1 MDLKKYI
8 GEKIKELRGMRNMSQ
23 EELAEDLETTKQTVS
38 RYENGKRQAN
48 QDVLF
53 KLSSVFDV
61 SIDYFF
67 PQTTDSMVAETTATY
82 SVTSAKEYNYYP
94 VGVAAGLPENIS
106 STNAEKISIPDSIM
120 GKWAGQDDI
129 MVMRIN
135 GQSMNKTMPDQSL
148 IAVKPTALE
157 NLKDGDIVVYSD
169 DHEYSVKR
177 MYKQDGHI
185 VFRPHS
191 TDIRFTDYIVSTKN
205 ENLVIYGKV
214 VVYIVEMD

>member
-1 MDLKKYI
+1 MKGY
-8 GEKIKELRGMRNMSQ
+8 EKIISKNIQKILDEYDLNQ
-23 EELAEDLETTKQTVS
+23 NELAKIAGVSESTVGKWVLMKSSPRMGTIQKMADHFNLPKSYILEEEEKP
-38 RYENGKRQAN
+38 
-48 QDVLF
+48 
-53 KLSSVFDV
+53 LSFNM
-61 SIDYFF
+61 F
-67 PQTTDSMVAETTATY
+67 
-82 SVTSAKEYNYYP
+82 EYNYYP

-148 IAVKPTALE
+148 IAVKPTRLE
-157 NLKDGDIVVYSD
+157 NLNDGDIVVYSD

-185 VFRPHS
+185 IFRPHS

>member
-1 MDLKKYI
+1 MKGY
-8 GEKIKELRGMRNMSQ
+8 EKIISKNIQKILDEYDLNQ
-23 EELAEDLETTKQTVS
+23 NELAKIAGVSESTVGKWVLMKSSPRMGTIQKMADHFNLPKSYILEEEEKP
-38 RYENGKRQAN
+38 
-48 QDVLF
+48 
-53 KLSSVFDV
+53 LSFNM
-61 SIDYFF
+61 F
-67 PQTTDSMVAETTATY
+67 
-82 SVTSAKEYNYYP
+82 EYNYYP

>member
-1 MDLKKYI
+1 MNDSKEIINLITSIIEKKGI
-8 GEKIKELRGMRNMSQ
+8 SMSELSRRVGVSKSAM
-23 EELAEDLETTKQTVS
+23 S
-38 RYENGKRQAN
+38 RYFNGKRDFPINDIGKYA
-48 QDVLF
+48 DVLNVNVEYLLGLEES
-53 KLSSVFDV
+53 K
-61 SIDYFF
+61 
-67 PQTTDSMVAETTATY
+67 
-82 SVTSAKEYNYYP
+82 SASNEYNYFP

-148 IAVKPTALE
+148 IAVKPTRLE
-157 NLKDGDIVVYSD
+157 NLNDGDIVVYSD

-177 MYKQDGHI
+177 MYKQDDHI

-191 TDIRFTDYIVSTKN
+191 TDIRFTDYIVSTEN